1 MEAPWKG
8 AARSLRSTCAAP
20 QCRAWGWPGCFT
32 DAASRCPV
40 QHNVCTAPQASAS
53 GLPGC
58 HCVAASLHVLSQ
70 VAPHLSASGW
80 ATPARIWMPCSRKPL
95 PQVSV
100 LDGADTE
107 AGAGSAPQKVTFL
120 STAALSGP
128 EHAGAVHFTL
138 GTLMRLRRAASQRA
152 HL

>member
-1 MEAPWKG
+1 M
-8 AARSLRSTCAAP
+8 
-20 QCRAWGWPGCFT
+20 
-32 DAASRCPV
+32 
-40 QHNVCTAPQASAS
+40 
-53 GLPGC
+53 
-58 HCVAASLHVLSQ
+58 
-70 VAPHLSASGW
+70 
-80 ATPARIWMPCSRKPL
+80 

-120 STAALSGP
+120 STAAFSGP